1 MMLTFDGLMALHNPL
16 AVCSNGGK
24 GINLFILKMKEM
36 LLIKELHE
44 R

>member
-24 GINLFILKMKEM
+24 GIIFYFLKN
-36 LLIKELHE
+36 E
-44 R
+44 RNVN